1 MKKRL
6 VTLISLIM
14 SIFMTVA
21 CLTGCNLV
29 TLDSERDMNQVIA
42 TVSIDDG
49 VEADIKKKE
58 VIIAYLNY
66 GYTYTQYYGYSQAQ
80 TFNLIIDGLIND
92 EILLQNAMKEMEE
105 GQAPFNVEGLINQD
119 YAKWDVKRYLTA
131 DEITE
136 ALYEARKVV
145 NDMLDAY
152 DELKVDKI
160 KNDTL
165 TETVRTVPTGATNKE
180 EVLTVAQKNEYN
192 QKAFD
197 VNSSKE
203 RRAAFNTF
211 ITLLKNNGL
220 LGEDYDG
227 TIESTDYY
235 KNAVQSFLE
244 AAVTGKYEETYN
256 NFERNKLTFEMLK
269 SAYAEKY
276 EEQKTWSNAEFVNA
290 LSTSTASSPVL
301 YSAYGKYG
309 YVYNLL
315 LGVDKNQEKA
325 IGEIDE
331 HLSKEEKIQA
341 RRDILATTTA
351 KDLRSTWIT
360 SGYDFDGTKFTG
372 DYTFAKDSANALPFK
387 GTVKDL
393 TPEDLTDNKYSV
405 TGLYTYGLDDFI
417 RLINGY
423 VYGGADQELQNKA
436 PVGEIY
442 YGFDGNGVAVT
453 EYDAKIQDLLF
464 AFSTDPGSLNTYKG
478 YTIKPEVDG
487 AGQEEYVTEFANAG
501 RMLLEV
507 GGNSYVVVA
516 TDFGYHFMFFSEVFT
531 ADYDFSDLIA
541 YLNSLE
547 GKTKTEDY
555 WKAQFEAM
563 LTGWNDY
570 EDKDSYLFLLTS
582 ELTTSKVTSAQTI
595 RQTNVINQYTYERP
609 SIEKFTKTYSELVA
623 E

>member
-42 TVSIDDG
+42 TVSIEDG

-80 TFNLIIDGLIND
+80 TFNLLIDGLIND
-92 EILLQNAMKEMEE
+92 EILLQNAMKEMED
-105 GQAPFNVEGLINQD
+105 GQAPFDKEGFINQE
-119 YAKWDVKRYLTA
+119 YAKWDVKRYLKGE
-131 DEITE
+131 EITE
-136 ALYEARKVV
+136 AIYEARKLV

-165 TETVRTVPTGATNKE
+165 TETVRTVPTGAANKE
-180 EVLTVAQKNEYN
+180 KELSVYDKGEYN
-192 QKAFD
+192 KKPFD

-220 LGEDYDG
+220 LGEGYDG

-235 KNAVQSFLE
+235 KNAEQSFLE

-256 NFERNKLTFEMLK
+256 TYERNKLTFEMVK
-269 SAYAEKY
+269 NAYAEKY
-276 EEQKTWSNAEFVNA
+276 EEQKNWSNAEFVNA

-325 IGEIDE
+325 IAEIDS
-331 HLSKEEKIQA
+331 HLTKDEKVQA
-341 RRDILATTTA
+341 RREILASTTA

-372 DYTFAKDSANALPFK
+372 DYTFAKDSINALPFK

-405 TGLYTYGLDDFI
+405 TDLYTYGLDDFI
-417 RLINGY
+417 RLVNDY
-423 VYGGADQELQNKA
+423 VYAGADQELQNKT

-442 YGFDGNGVAVT
+442 YGLDGNSVAVT

-501 RMLLEV
+501 RMLLEI

-531 ADYDFSDLIA
+531 ADYDFSDLIT
-541 YLNSLE
+541 YLNSFIGE
-547 GKTKTEDY
+547 AQTEEY
-555 WKAQFEAM
+555 WKSQFETM
-563 LTGWNDY
+563 LAGWNDY
-570 EDKDSYLFLLTS
+570 EETDSYLYLLTS
-582 ELTTSKVTSAQTI
+582 ELTTSRVSKAQTI
-595 RQTNVINQYTYERP
+595 RQTNVINKYTYESP
-609 SIEKFTKTYSELVA
+609 SIERFTKTYSELVA

>member
-6 VTLISLIM
+6 VTLIALIM
-14 SIFMTVA
+14 SVFMTVA

-49 VEADIKKKE
+49 VKTEIKKKE
-58 VIIAYLNY
+58 AIIAYLNY
-66 GYTYTQYYGYSQAQ
+66 GYTYTQSYGYSQSQ

-92 EILLQNAMKEMEE
+92 EIILQNAMKEMDE
-105 GQAPFNVEGLINQD
+105 GKAPFDAQGLINED
-119 YAKWDVKRYLTA
+119 YAKWDVYRYLTE

-136 ALYEARKVV
+136 SVYEARKIV

-152 DELKVDKI
+152 DELKTDKI
-160 KNDTL
+160 KRDTL
-165 TETVRTVPTGATNKE
+165 TETVRTVPTNATNKE
-180 EVLTVAQKNEYN
+180 EELSVADKKEYN
-192 QKAFD
+192 KKAFD

-203 RRAAFNTF
+203 RRSAFNTF

-220 LGEDYDG
+220 LGEGYDG

-244 AAVTGKYEETYN
+244 GAVTGKYTDTYN
-256 NFERNKLTFEMLK
+256 YYERSKVTFDIIK
-269 SAYAEKY
+269 NAYAEKY
-276 EEQKTWSNAEFVNA
+276 EEQKNWSNTEFVNA
-290 LSTSTASSPVL
+290 LSNSSASSPVL

-315 LGVDKNQEKA
+315 LGVNAEQEKA
-325 IGEIDE
+325 IAEIDAN
-331 HLSKEEKIQA
+331 LTKEEKIQA
-341 RRDILATTTA
+341 RRDILKDITA
-351 KDLRSTWIT
+351 KDLRSSWII

-372 DYTFAKDSANALPFK
+372 DYTFAKDPLNALPFK

-393 TPEDLTDNKYSV
+393 TPEDTADNKYSV
-405 TGLYTYGLDDFI
+405 TNLTTYGLDDFI
-417 RLINGY
+417 LLVNNY
-423 VYGGADQELQNKA
+423 VYGGVDQQLTYKVPSGA
-436 PVGEIY
+436 VY
-442 YGFDGNGVAVT
+442 YGFDGNGTTVS

-478 YTIKPEVDG
+478 YAIKPEVDG
-487 AGQEEYVTEFANAG
+487 ANQEEYVTEFAEAG
-501 RMLLEV
+501 RGLLEV
-507 GGNSYVVVA
+507 GGKSYAVVG

-531 ADYDFSDLIA
+531 ANYGFINLVD
-541 YLNSLE
+541 YLNSLLGE
-547 GKTKTEDY
+547 TKTEDY
-555 WKAQFEAM
+555 WKTEFENM
-563 LTGWNDY
+563 LKDWDDY
-570 EDKDSYLFLLTS
+570 ENKDSYLFLLTS
-582 ELTTSKVTSAQTI
+582 ELSTSKVTKAQNI

-609 SIEKFTKTYSELVA
+609 SVEKFTKTYSELVA